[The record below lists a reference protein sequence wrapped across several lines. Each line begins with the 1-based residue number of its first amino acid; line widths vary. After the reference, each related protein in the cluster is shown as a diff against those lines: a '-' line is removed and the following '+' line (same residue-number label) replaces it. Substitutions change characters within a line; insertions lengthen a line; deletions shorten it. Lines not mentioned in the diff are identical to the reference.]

1 MGGRYFFERVSK
13 SWPCRRSGWGL
24 THSHREEGKERSE
37 CVLHQLPIHTEWPS
51 NSNPWRPLRKRSQR
65 KVSQTIWCKK
75 SQGEAS
81 HLDGRLDWGVGEREL
96 CNLVRGVFFTKLLL
110 PQTPGKNKCPNP
122 KRPNNDGVSINAE
135 PTHCHCACMFSKH
148 YSYFSF

>member
-1 MGGRYFFERVSK
+1 MGGRYFLRECQSLDRAEGQAGASLTQRGRKGKEWMRTASASHPRSDHPILIPDV
-13 SWPCRRSGWGL
+13 RSG
-24 THSHREEGKERSE
+24 
-37 CVLHQLPIHTEWPS
+37 
-51 NSNPWRPLRKRSQR
+51 KRTQR

-81 HLDGRLDWGVGEREL
+81 HLDGRLDWGVSEREL
-96 CNLVRGVFFTKLLL
+96 HNLVRGVFFTKLLL

-122 KRPNNDGVSINAE
+122 KRVNNDGVSINAE

>member
-13 SWPCRRSGWGL
+13 AWPCRRSGWGL
-24 THSHREEGKERSE
+24 THTERKERKGVNAYCISF
-37 CVLHQLPIHTEWPS
+37 PSTEWPS

-96 CNLVRGVFFTKLLL
+96 RNLVRGVFFTKLLL

-122 KRPNNDGVSINAE
+122 KRVNNDGVSINAE